1 MVSSRLFLFATL
13 GFLLVAS
20 SPTAHALV
28 GDTPKQIEARY
39 GQSLATNRDEFGNE
53 NRGYAPAPGKYMVAV
68 TFERGRSVCE
78 SFFRPEGLRDF
89 TPEELADILVA
100 YVPSGI
106 HWKASKTEA
115 WLWTSADGKLRAVH
129 PSHRLQIATVG
140 YARRM
145 AAYNDAKSRKKP
157 H

>member
-1 MVSSRLFLFATL
+1 MASYRLFLFPTL
-13 GFLLVAS
+13 GLLLIAS
-20 SPTAHALV
+20 SPAARALV

-39 GQSLATNRDEFGNE
+39 GRSHAANRDEFGNE
-53 NRGYAPAPGKYMVAV
+53 NRGYAPAPGKYMVVV

-89 TPEELADILVA
+89 TPEELADIMVE

-106 HWKASKTEA
+106 HWKVSTTEP
-115 WLWTSADGKLRAVH
+115 WRWDSADGKLTAVK
-129 PSHRLQIATVG
+129 PSHRLQISTVD
-140 YARRM
+140 YFRRM
-145 AAYNDAKSRKKP
+145 STYNKTKSRKKS